1 MTNKEKRN
9 RLIELMFVILVS
21 TIVGMISGGAAIFTM
36 LDVKDKN
43 YSFESKNNDL
53 SEVNSVYEDI
63 VKKYYKNINKEELI
77 KGAIDGMMSV
87 LGDPN
92 SSYFDDKE
100 ASSFNDRLNGRYDG
114 VGLEILS
121 DGMGGILVVGI
132 FEGSPASKSSIKEG
146 DFILMVNG
154 VSVKDKKAEEVA
166 REIKDSA
173 KSKVTLTLERDG
185 KEYTETLSLGSIVI
199 KSVESN
205 IFYKGKDKV
214 GYIKISMFA
223 ANTGEQFKKSLS
235 DLENQNITS
244 LILDVRNNSGGYL
257 VTVTE
262 MLEKFLPK
270 NTIIYKTK
278 GSDGSKERLDTTDE
292 KRTYGVVVLVNN
304 TSASASEI
312 LAVSL
317 KEQYGA
323 KVVGKKTY
331 GKGTVQQVIDTSSG
345 GFAKITTQEWLSPN
359 GNHIDKIG
367 VIPDYD
373 IDIDKEKYDLSKPE
387 TDAQLQKALEVIVK

>member
-205 IFYKGKDKV
+205 IFNKGKDKV

-270 NTIIYKTK
+270 NTVIYKTK

>member
-36 LDVKDKN
+36 LDVKDKS

-244 LILDVRNNSGGYL
+244 LILDVRNNSGGHL

>member
-36 LDVKDKN
+36 LDVKDKS

>member
-53 SEVNSVYEDI
+53 SEFNSVYEDI
-63 VKKYYKNINKEELI
+63 LKKYYKNINKEELI

-146 DFILMVNG
+146 DFILKVNG

-166 REIKDSA
+166 REIKESA
-173 KSKVTLTLERDG
+173 KSKVILTLERDG
-185 KEYTETLSLGSIVI
+185 KEYSETLSLGSIVI

-205 IFYKGKDKV
+205 IFNKGKDKI
-214 GYIKISMFA
+214 GYIKIKMFA
-223 ANTGEQFKKSLS
+223 ANTGEQFKVALD
-235 DLENQNITS
+235 DLEKQNITS

-270 NTIIYKTK
+270 NTVIYKTK

-367 VIPDYD
+367 IIPDYD
-373 IDIDKEKYDLSKPE
+373 IDIDNEKHDISKPE
-387 TDAQLQKALEVIVK
+387 TDTQLQKALEVIVK

>member
-63 VKKYYKNINKEELI
+63 VKNYYKNINKEELI

>member
-36 LDVKDKN
+36 LDVKDKS

-323 KVVGKKTY
+323 KIVGKKTY

>member
-53 SEVNSVYEDI
+53 SEFNSVYEDI
-63 VKKYYKNINKEELI
+63 LKKYYKNINKEELI

-146 DFILMVNG
+146 DFILKVNG

-166 REIKDSA
+166 REIKESA
-173 KSKVTLTLERDG
+173 KNKVILTLERDG
-185 KEYTETLSLGSIVI
+185 KEYSETLSLGSIVI

-223 ANTGEQFKKSLS
+223 ANTGEQFKVALD
-235 DLENQNITS
+235 DLEKQNITS

-270 NTIIYKTK
+270 NTVIYKTK

-367 VIPDYD
+367 IIPDYD
-373 IDIDKEKYDLSKPE
+373 IDIDNEKHDISKPE
-387 TDAQLQKALEVIVK
+387 TDTQLQKALEVIVK

>member
-63 VKKYYKNINKEELI
+63 VKNYYKNINKEELI

-185 KEYTETLSLGSIVI
+185 KEYTETLSSGSIVI

>member
-173 KSKVTLTLERDG
+173 KSKVILTLEKDG

>member
-36 LDVKDKN
+36 LDVKDKS

-223 ANTGEQFKKSLS
+223 ANTGEQFKKSLN